1 LTLEYF
7 KSSSLDSDDSPS
19 GKFNSPKYR
28 HYVIL
33 SRNVLAASVVIN
45 STVTSCKVFGSL
57 ADIYNIYLY
66 TIL

>member
-19 GKFNSPKYR
+19 GKFNSPKYM

-33 SRNVLAASVVIN
+33 SKNVLAASVVIN
-45 STVTSCKVFGSL
+45 STVSSCKVF
-57 ADIYNIYLY
+57 D
-66 TIL
+66 